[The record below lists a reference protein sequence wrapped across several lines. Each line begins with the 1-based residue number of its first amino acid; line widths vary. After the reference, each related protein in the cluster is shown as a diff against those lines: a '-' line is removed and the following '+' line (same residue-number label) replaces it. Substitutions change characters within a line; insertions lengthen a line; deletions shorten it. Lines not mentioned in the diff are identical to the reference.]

1 MSTRGLPLSHISTN
15 LAKSALSHR
24 GDGQQPSHRVLQ
36 ATASLKHVDKM
47 EKTHEQEEQPSFLD
61 VATHLHHVDLNEVEQ
76 RHEAAAHQHSDI
88 DVNLLEAVD
97 HLHHLEAEVS
107 NDGQPRAIEEV
118 LKVAERRSQIALEYA
133 TDALADAERVFR
145 QSVAALADLEDGP
158 DDGPHWD
165 HIDEIDGDDGTIHS
179 REVQPER
186 GELQHHLAGHRERR
200 RQREDAEAERAESS
214 LLSRAFSALNA
225 PAARPLTDLDEDRC
239 RGALSNCATRSR
251 NASASALEARRR
263 RAHSAHGTSASSPFG
278 WCCLS
283 CNRARHR
290 RNCLASDARDGCVS
304 ASSGK
309 G

>member
-47 EKTHEQEEQPSFLD
+47 EKTHENSHEQEEQPSFLE

-133 TDALADAERVFR
+133 TDAIV
-145 QSVAALADLEDGP
+145 
-158 DDGPHWD
+158 
-165 HIDEIDGDDGTIHS
+165 T
-179 REVQPER
+179 VQP
-186 GELQHHLAGHRERR
+186 GSVNFAV
-200 RQREDAEAERAESS
+200 RA
-214 LLSRAFSALNA
+214 
-225 PAARPLTDLDEDRC
+225 T
-239 RGALSNCATRSR
+239 
-251 NASASALEARRR
+251 LEACKLVDRD
-263 RAHSAHGTSASSPFG
+263 ALTPAS
-278 WCCLS
+278 L
-283 CNRARHR
+283 
-290 RNCLASDARDGCVS
+290 
-304 ASSGK
+304 
-309 G
+309 